1 MIVSKEFPGWRCCRP
16 ASIPLFFSFPLP
28 PSLSLSLS
36 LSPSLSLF
44 LLWDVI
50 AASIAP
56 AEIRMLSRGLAAK
69 VNLRGSLTRRIFR
82 YQIAG
87 AADGKKA
94 SKQVTF
100 CLLNNDDNTKEE
112 KGRQYPPSI
121 RFNPPSPKKGQ
132 RVGCY

>member
-1 MIVSKEFPGWRCCRP
+1 
-16 ASIPLFFSFPLP
+16 
-28 PSLSLSLS
+28 
-36 LSPSLSLF
+36 
-44 LLWDVI
+44 
-50 AASIAP
+50 
-56 AEIRMLSRGLAAK
+56 MLSRGLAAK